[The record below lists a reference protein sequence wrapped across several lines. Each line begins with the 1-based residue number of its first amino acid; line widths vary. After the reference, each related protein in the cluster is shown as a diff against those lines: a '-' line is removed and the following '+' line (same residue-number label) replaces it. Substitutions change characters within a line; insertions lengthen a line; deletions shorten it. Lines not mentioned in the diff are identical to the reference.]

1 MVNAARKS
9 WQEWFPRGIQDGM
22 GKKKGEC
29 KVCDRSFELD
39 VEGNVPSHTKAIVG
53 ECCGSN
59 VPAMPYINSDA
70 RRKMRRAAQRERE
83 KTSDP
88 VNEAIP
94 TPDDVRTT
102 GTLRP
107 GPTTQ
112 VTVVSGSLPGLG
124 RNR

>member
-1 MVNAARKS
+1 
-9 WQEWFPRGIQDGM
+9 M

-29 KVCDRSFELD
+29 TGCHRTFELD
-39 VEGNVPSHTKAIVG
+39 LEGNVPSHTKAIVG

-59 VPAMPYINSDA
+59 VPAVLYINSNA
-70 RRKMRRAAQRERE
+70 RRKLRRAAQQQRE

-88 VNEAIP
+88 VNDAIP

-102 GTLRP
+102 GSLRP
-107 GPTTQ
+107 GPTTH